1 MTCWTRFKKHG
12 LEPNLVA
19 MRAPSDRLA
28 KQLERLKKAP
38 QINDGISVDLTAFGL
53 RHAFAIRLA
62 ELGLNY
68 QEAAALCGHD
78 PATHIA
84 VYGSDWNLR
93 DCWRKFAKHGQEQQ
107 RRWSNGT
114 V

>member
-1 MTCWTRFKKHG
+1 M
-12 LEPNLVA
+12 A

-38 QINDGISVDLTAFGL
+38 QINDGISTDLTAYGL
-53 RHAFAIRLA
+53 RHVFAIRLA

-68 QEAAALCGHD
+68 REAAALCGHD

-84 VYGSDWNLR
+84 VYGKRLESPKLIEKV
-93 DCWRKFAKHGQEQQ
+93 RKAQTRTTAEG
-107 RRWSNGT
+107 S
-114 V
+114 